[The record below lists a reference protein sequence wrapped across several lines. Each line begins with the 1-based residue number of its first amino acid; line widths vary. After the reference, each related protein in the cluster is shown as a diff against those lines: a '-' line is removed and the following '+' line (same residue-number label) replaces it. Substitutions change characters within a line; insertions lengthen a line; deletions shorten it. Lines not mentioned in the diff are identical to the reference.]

1 MIEIGHGGAGDLH
14 TDFDCIYLRVE
25 LMKHPIS
32 PSRRNLW

>member
-1 MIEIGHGGAGDLH
+1 MVEVGHGGAGDLH
-14 TDFDCIYLRVE
+14 TIFYKLFK